1 MGAAR
6 WALAAALLTLSLLV
20 PAAALTGTL
29 GLREELN
36 ASLRNPGA
44 PLGHAAAI
52 AVDLDAGA
60 LLYSHNAT
68 APVLPASTE
77 KLPVSWAALVRLGP
91 SFRFHT
97 DVLGVGHREG
107 TTWVGDLVIKGFGDP
122 TFVSTDVDEL
132 ARDVFAEGI
141 RHVTGRVR
149 GDESF
154 FDRRRDAPGWKP
166 GFLGIESPPLSALVV
181 DRAHGWPR
189 LSPPLLAAR
198 ALRGALLR
206 QGITVAGPHALGR
219 APARA
224 LLIAMDRSAPLAKIA
239 RALNADSDNF
249 TAEMLLKALGA
260 STGGLGT
267 TRAGGAVVLQELRNA
282 GISTDG
288 VRIADGSGLSVD
300 DRLTAATLAGVLRA
314 GLTDERIR
322 GAFRASLAV
331 AGRSGTM
338 RSRLPDLRGRVRGKT
353 GTTNQ
358 ASTLAGLVDG
368 NVVFAVLHNGSP
380 VNWWAARTAQDR
392 FVTVLSGRG

>member
-1 MGAAR
+1 MGASR
-6 WALAAALLTLSLLV
+6 RALAAALLTLSLVV
-20 PAAALTGTL
+20 PATALTGTL

-36 ASLRNPGA
+36 ASLRSPGA

-52 AVDLDAGA
+52 AVDLDGGA
-60 LLYSHNAT
+60 LLYAHNAT
-68 APVLPASTE
+68 ASLVPASAE

-91 SFRFHT
+91 TFRFHT

-107 TTWVGDLVIKGFGDP
+107 TTWVGDLVLKGFGDP
-122 TFVSTDVDEL
+122 TFASSDIDEL

-166 GFLGIESPPLSALVV
+166 GFLGIESPPLSALVL
-181 DRAHGWPR
+181 DRAHGWPK

-206 QGITVAGPHALGR
+206 RGVTVTGPHGLGR

-267 TRAGGAVVLQELRNA
+267 TRAGAAVVLWELRNA
-282 GISTDG
+282 GIPTEG

-314 GLTDERIR
+314 GLSDERIR
-322 GAFRASLAV
+322 GAFRSSLAV

-338 RSRLPDLRGRVRGKT
+338 RDRLRDLRGRVRGKT

-358 ASTLAGLVDG
+358 ASTLAGLVGGD
-368 NVVFAVLHNGSP
+368 VVFAVLHNGSP
-380 VNWWAARTAQDR
+380 VNWWAARSAQDR
-392 FVTVLSGRG
+392 FVTVLAGR